1 MVEISCVCTIC
12 GKGRIVKVSKIGYD
26 RWLRGELIQN
36 ALPELSV
43 DDRELLMSG
52 ICGECFDKLFGG

>member
-1 MVEISCVCTIC
+1 MVEISCVCAIC
-12 GKGRIVKVSKIGYD
+12 GKGRTVKVSKVGYD
-26 RWLRGELIQN
+26 RWLKGELIQN

-52 ICGECFDKLFGG
+52 ICGECFDKIFGG